1 MSSNLKKA
9 RGRKL
14 MSEDHNVDANA
25 SRCLG
30 SEPALQFQ
38 PTRFIIIER
47 RAFIRECIAS
57 YLRTLPRKVEVL
69 CGVGSAEDLPSD
81 ELACADIIL
90 LCVDWDLAPNESV
103 QHQIAWLLHNRSD
116 APIILVSDTTR
127 SHELKDLFSRFMLRA
142 HVSTSSNMALVEAVL
157 ELVIAGGTYV
167 PTELAKGDGTAAAVR
182 TIRKEAGN
190 LTARERSVLSF
201 LREGKPNKLIAH
213 SLGIS
218 QSTVKAHIHNIML
231 KCQSRNRT
239 QAAVLAGESL
249 IRTNNKALL
258 DHGGACEHGSA
269 VSLGRSAGS
278 NPRLRSRVGNGGR

>member
-1 MSSNLKKA
+1 
-9 RGRKL
+9 

-25 SRCLG
+25 SRYVG
-30 SEPALQFQ
+30 HEPVLQLQ

-47 RAFIRECIAS
+47 RPFIRECIAS
-57 YLRTLPRKVEVL
+57 YLRALPRRVEIL
-69 CGVGSAEDLPSD
+69 CGVGAAEDLPSD
-81 ELACADIIL
+81 DIAYADIIL
-90 LCVDWDLAPNESV
+90 LCVDWELAPDESV
-103 QHQIAWLLHNRSD
+103 QHQITWLLRNRPD

-127 SHELKDLFSRFMLRA
+127 AQEFKDLFAQFTLRG
-142 HVSTSSNMALVEAVL
+142 HISTSSSMALVEAVL

-167 PTELAKGDGTAAAVR
+167 PADLAKGAGTGTTVR
-182 TIRKEAGN
+182 ATPKEAGN

-239 QAAVLAGESL
+239 QAAVFAGESL
-249 IRTNNKALL
+249 IGLRTNSKASLG
-258 DHGGACEHGSA
+258 HGGTYKHSNAA
-269 VSLGRSAGS
+269 SLSRNAAS
-278 NPRLRSRVGNGGR
+278 NSRLSSRLGNGGR